1 MDNIFGISQNGILDL
16 KLKKKKKKKK
26 TKKKKEDWRE
36 LQILNDIKSSKF
48 VRKQLVRTSFGLDP
62 KQDWVLTQQAQTIN
76 L

>member
-16 KLKKKKKKKK
+16 KFKKKK
-26 TKKKKEDWRE
+26 KKKKEDWRE
-36 LQILNDIKSSKF
+36 LPILNDIKSSKF

>member
-16 KLKKKKKKKK
+16 KFKKKKKE
-26 TKKKKEDWRE
+26 EDWRE
-36 LQILNDIKSSKF
+36 LPILNDIKSSKF

-62 KQDWVLTQQAQTIN
+62 KHDWVLTQQAQTIN

>member
-16 KLKKKKKKKK
+16 KFFFKKKEKKEKKE
-26 TKKKKEDWRE
+26 EDWRE
-36 LQILNDIKSSKF
+36 LPILNDIKSSKF